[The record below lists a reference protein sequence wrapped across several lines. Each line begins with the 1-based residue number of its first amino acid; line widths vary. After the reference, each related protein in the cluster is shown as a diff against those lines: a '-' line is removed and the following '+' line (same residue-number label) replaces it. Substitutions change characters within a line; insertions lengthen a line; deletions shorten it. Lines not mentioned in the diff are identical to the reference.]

1 MSTFD
6 TIYAK
11 RQYLV
16 TSVEDAKSIAKNH
29 LKINELGDVFS
40 FGLPEVDDRYHVW
53 RVPLTLYSRKA
64 GEIVINAK
72 TAAIDL
78 DKSSNIEFLIR
89 KTVEENNKEPKK
101 RNTAKKIELSD
112 LKILF

>member
-53 RVPLTLYSRKA
+53 RVLYTLQ
-64 GEIVINAK
+64 
-72 TAAIDL
+72 
-78 DKSSNIEFLIR
+78 
-89 KTVEENNKEPKK
+89 
-101 RNTAKKIELSD
+101 
-112 LKILF
+112 